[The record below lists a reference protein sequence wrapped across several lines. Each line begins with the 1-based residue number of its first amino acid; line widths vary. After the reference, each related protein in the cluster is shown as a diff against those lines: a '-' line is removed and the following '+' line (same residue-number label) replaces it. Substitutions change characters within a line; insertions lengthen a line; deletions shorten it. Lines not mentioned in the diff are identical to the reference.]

1 MTIGQERSVTQ
12 HEPATVIPPHGE
24 AAEAAIIQQMR
35 EDGQLPQWPI
45 PASDPS
51 SDPLPRWKIE
61 TEKPVA
67 PQGYRRFRLRL
78 DGGLELAIDDQFK
91 TVIVEARFTT
101 VHFPFGAQLE
111 ACAARLPGLVLPVLR
126 AAVADL
132 ERMVAAQHE

>member
-35 EDGQLPQWPI
+35 EDGQLP
-45 PASDPS
+45 
-51 SDPLPRWKIE
+51 PRWKIE

-101 VHFPFGAQLE
+101 VHFLFGAPLE

>member
-1 MTIGQERSVTQ
+1 MTIGQERSVVAET
-12 HEPATVIPPHGE
+12 ESPVFSHGE
-24 AAEAAIIQQMR
+24 AAEETILGQMQQ
-35 EDGQLPQWPI
+35 DGL
-45 PASDPS
+45 
-51 SDPLPRWKIE
+51 LPRWKIE